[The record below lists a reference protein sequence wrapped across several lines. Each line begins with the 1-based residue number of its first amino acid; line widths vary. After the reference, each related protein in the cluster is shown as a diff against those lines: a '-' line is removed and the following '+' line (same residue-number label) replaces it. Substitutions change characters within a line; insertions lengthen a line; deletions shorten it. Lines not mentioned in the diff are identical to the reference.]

1 MTPTVTKKLMLWFP
15 KCECEKPIVYHLV
28 RDYDLLVNVFRA
40 RVTPEEEGYLAL
52 DVTGTE
58 ANIERAMEYI
68 RTFNVTI
75 NFTGKGLTWNR
86 DRCAGCGNC
95 LTHCRTGALHI
106 PDRNT
111 MAVLFDETKCL
122 ECLGCLKACPFGAI
136 TSSF

>member
-1 MTPTVTKKLMLWFP
+1 VTKKLMLWFP

-28 RDYDLLVNVFRA
+28 RDYDLMVNVFRA

-75 NFTGKGLTWNR
+75 NFTGKGLTWTEE
-86 DRCAGCGNC
+86 RCTSCGNC

-106 PDRNT
+106 PDRNS
-111 MAVLFDETKCL
+111 MAVTFDDAKCV
-122 ECLGCLKACPFGAI
+122 ECLGCLRACPYGSI
-136 TSSF
+136 TSAF